1 MTSDAHHGHMIPDI
15 KVDMMPLIKF
25 LFSLV
30 NPCCR
35 SRNTG
40 PYEGETTPQ
49 TPRPTIN
56 IPEEQFKTTKVR
68 LLRRSARLEA
78 LRTRKQK

>member
-1 MTSDAHHGHMIPDI
+1 MIPTM
-15 KVDMMPLIKF
+15 KVDIISLIKF

-30 NPCCR
+30 TSCYR

-56 IPEEQFKTTKVR
+56 IPEEQFNTTKVR